1 MESAGKI
8 AAERRNVYSPGAP
21 SLITLVR
28 QSKNSIYKHFVP
40 PALFSAGWLSFI
52 LIFLSEIPL
61 ACFACGITSEG
72 GEQFRRVQLWPF
84 CGTRD

>member
-1 MESAGKI
+1 VESAGKI
-8 AAERRNVYSPGAP
+8 AAERRNVYSPRAH

-52 LIFLSEIPL
+52 LILIRDSFSL
-61 ACFACGITSEG
+61 
-72 GEQFRRVQLWPF
+72 FRL
-84 CGTRD
+84 RDYF